1 MNFKYRSEIDGLRAI
16 AVIPVVL
23 FHAGFGLFDGGF
35 VGVDVFFVISGYLI
49 TTIILKELG
58 NNAFSLTNFYERRA
72 RRILPALIFV
82 ILTTSILSFIFLT
95 KSELAGYFKSVNATL
110 FFYSNFYFWKAT
122 PYFNSEA
129 DLEPLLHT
137 WSLSIE
143 EQFYLLFP
151 IALIFLFSFFRK
163 YIFLFF
169 IISMFVSLLLCQ
181 ILSIKIGGTLNFY
194 FTFSRAWELAL
205 GAICS
210 YLTLY
215 KYKQKNFS
223 IAFKNLY
230 SVTGIILILF
240 SVFYFNRQIIYP
252 SFYTL
257 IPTVGTALIIMFADK
272 DTIIKKILSFRIF
285 VSIGLISYS
294 LYLWHQPLLAF
305 GRIYFKTFSFE
316 YKILLIFIAI
326 LLSVFSYLFIEK
338 NFRNKNKIKS
348 NFFLKLS
355 LISVFLFFIFS
366 QLNINF
372 FSKKTS
378 TEVMLAKLLVK
389 SEGVYSTKIDERQF
403 IKNRIIYETIDP
415 KILAMGSSRMMQISN
430 ENFNK
435 QILNLSVSGAS
446 IQDQITIIEM
456 AIEKFNPDQILLGAD
471 PWLFNKHN
479 NQTRWK
485 SIQKEYQLA
494 ISNINSINKKEKILS
509 SIDVEKNYFFYEHFL
524 DKFYNFLNI
533 RKLEIELGENSNDNL
548 TKDIIL
554 KDGSRFNRKQDV
566 KNKIKPAVVDYSL
579 EKYVFSNDYY
589 NIYKTFIEYLQ
600 KTHKKEVILVL
611 SPYYLPSYELTIK
624 EKPFYLES
632 EKKFKELSK
641 ETNIQI
647 IGSYNPLLTTCS
659 VDEFFNSS
667 HPKASCMKKITEQ
680 IK

>member
-95 KSELAGYFKSVNATL
+95 KSELASYFKSVNATL

-151 IALIFLFSFFRK
+151 ITLIFLFSFFRK

-169 IISMFVSLLLCQ
+169 VAGMLISLLFCQ
-181 ILSIKIGGTLNFY
+181 IFSSKTGGTLNFY

-215 KYKQKNFS
+215 KYKQNNFS
-223 IAFKNLY
+223 IAFKNFY

-257 IPTVGTALIIMFADK
+257 VPTVGTALIIMFADK
-272 DTIIKKILSFRIF
+272 DTIIKKVLSFRIL
-285 VSIGLISYS
+285 VLIGLISYS

-305 GRIYFKTFSFE
+305 GRIFFETFSIK
-316 YKILLIFIAI
+316 YKLLLIFIAI
-326 LLSVFSYLFIEK
+326 LLSVFSYFFIEK
-338 NFRNKNKIKS
+338 NFRNKNIIKS
-348 NFFLKLS
+348 NFFLKLC
-355 LISVFLFFIFS
+355 LISVFLIFIFS
-366 QLNINF
+366 QSNINF
-372 FSKKTS
+372 FLKKNN
-378 TEVMLAKLLVK
+378 TEAMLAKLLVNN
-389 SEGVYSTKIDERQF
+389 EGIYSTKMDERQF
-403 IKNRIIYETIDP
+403 VKNRIIYETIDP
-415 KILAMGSSRMMQISN
+415 KILVIGSSRIMAISN
-430 ENFNK
+430 ENFNE

-446 IQDQITIIEM
+446 IEDQITIIEM
-456 AIEKFNPDQILLGAD
+456 AIEKFNPDKILLGAD
-471 PWLFNKHN
+471 PWLFNKNN

-485 SIQKEYQLA
+485 SIQKEYQFA
-494 ISNINSINKKEKILS
+494 IRNINSMNKKEKILS

-554 KDGSRFNRKQDV
+554 KDGTRVFRKQEV
-566 KNKIKPAVVDYSL
+566 KTKIKPTVVDYSM

-600 KTHKKEVILVL
+600 KTHNKEVILVL
-611 SPYYLPSYELTIK
+611 SPYYSPSYELTIK
-624 EKPFYLES
+624 EKPFYLEL

-659 VDEFFNSS
+659 ADEFFDSM
-667 HPKASCMKKITEQ
+667 HPEPSCMKKITEQ